1 MDTLSTLFV
10 VILIA
15 ISGFL
20 SGSEIALFSLS
31 KSQLKHLR
39 EKFKTSHRTIKKL
52 LGDPTGVLV
61 TLLVCNEIANI
72 AISILISEAVAENAD
87 QPWQRLIT
95 DHWLPF
101 LPPWASQLIIGA
113 VITTPIVLIFC
124 EITPKVVSAR
134 TNTLV
139 APLIAAPLHALYI
152 GMSPFR
158 AGIRSLQ
165 KLSSNFFPTRKR
177 TELISTSAMLRE
189 ADFLTLV
196 EEAEKEGTV
205 QAGELQLIRNVFEL
219 DNTPVSEIA
228 VPLSRIFML
237 SQTTSIQ
244 QALSSMKEGASG
256 QRYSRIPVFGK
267 NRTDIVG
274 ILYSKDLLLA
284 KLEKSDPKSPI
295 SEIMWKPFFV
305 SSKMHLNDLFRK
317 MKRQRLHLALVTN
330 DSNIP
335 VSVVTLNDVLEALL
349 DELLI
354 DEEESL

>member
-10 VILIA
+10 FILIA

-61 TLLVCNEIANI
+61 TLLVCNEVANI
-72 AISILISEAVAENAD
+72 AISTLISESVAKNAD
-87 QPWQRLIT
+87 EPWQRLIT
-95 DHWLPF
+95 EHWLHF
-101 LPPWASQLIIGA
+101 LPPWASQLVIGA
-113 VITTPIVLIFC
+113 LITSPIVLIFC

-139 APLIAAPLHALYI
+139 APLTAAPLHALYI
-152 GMSPFR
+152 AMTPIR
-158 AGIRSLQ
+158 AGIRSAQ
-165 KLSSNFFPTRKR
+165 KLAAHWVPSRTAESSV
-177 TELISTSAMLRE
+177 SSSAILRE

-196 EEAEKEGTV
+196 EQAQKEGTV
-205 QAGELQLIRNVFEL
+205 QAEELQLIRNVFEF
-219 DNTPVSEIA
+219 DNTPVSEVA
-228 VPLSRIFML
+228 VPLSRVFML
-237 SQTTSIQ
+237 SQTTSLQ
-244 QALSSMKEGASG
+244 QALSSMKEGSSG

-267 NRTDIVG
+267 SRTDIVG

-284 KLEKSDPKSPI
+284 KLERSDPSLPI

-305 SSKMHLNDLFRK
+305 SSRMHLNDLFRK

-335 VSVVTLNDVLEALL
+335 VGVVTLNDVLEALL

-354 DEEESL
+354 DEEEDL